1 MMTAPPG
8 APGTGKPRMVDPQ
21 ERAGFR
27 AQLAERLSAARAAYT
42 ADARRGSAGREVL
55 ELHADR
61 MDGLLRDITGAA
73 GAPAAT
79 TAVVC
84 AVGGYGRRAL
94 CLHSDID
101 MLIVTADAID
111 AAAERFIN
119 ALLQPLWD
127 LRLSVGQ
134 HVRELADFDA
144 IDLDNPELLLA
155 LLDLRYVAG
164 DVGLYAE
171 VVARLDAGRAA
182 LVPHCLAALLNL
194 TDVRHARFNHTI
206 YQLEPDVKDAPGALR
221 DLEAL
226 RLMRLLRPDAFQAD
240 AVALGGRARDAEDFL
255 FRVRSVLHAT
265 TGRSSN
271 LLSHALQEVVAEAMG
286 CEGTSAQQRVEA
298 LMSDYFRWAR
308 PVARSLARSRT
319 ALEPAAGPIV
329 PRAAGRYLEI
339 AEDGLRF
346 VDPDRVAAMPTMW
359 LEAFRIALV
368 EGCGLSEQA
377 RTCIE
382 ENVSRYTADDFVAT
396 EGDRRQLLAL
406 LVPRPGLYAR
416 LSEMHD
422 CGLLGCI
429 FPEFARIQSRV
440 IRDFYH
446 RFTVDEHT
454 LLTIR
459 NIEGLCGA
467 DVQGRERF
475 ATMLTEV
482 HAPELLVLALL
493 YHDVGKWRDEE
504 HAAESVVMAQPM
516 MERLQLGSEA
526 RQTVSFLIEQH
537 LAMSRVAF
545 LRDSEDPE
553 VVSRFAAVVRS
564 EDQLKMLCLI
574 TWADIGAVSP
584 ETLTPWKEEL
594 LWRLYV
600 DTYNRLTYGYA
611 DDLIQMDHAGLEVV
625 VAGRPADISESEL
638 WAFLDGLPRR
648 YLALFGLATVYRH
661 VRLARDI
668 TPDDVH
674 ASLEKHADIWELSVV
689 TLDRPFLFSNISG
702 VLSYFGMDIHR
713 AQAMTTPAGLV
724 LDIFQFS
731 DLEQFLAQNA
741 AGAAEIYRVL
751 QAVVSG
757 AADVTDLLRGK
768 ERSVLYRR
776 REPLQPVIH
785 VDHEH
790 SEKYTVLEIVADD
803 AIGLLYRISRGLSRL
818 GCDLDLALISTE
830 GKKAIDVLHVT
841 KGGNKLSFADEAAIR
856 QELGRMLEGTDEAD

>member
-1 MMTAPPG
+1 MI
-8 APGTGKPRMVDPQ
+8 DPQ
-21 ERAGFR
+21 ERAGYR
-27 AQLAERLSAARAAYT
+27 AQLADRLRAAREEYAEH
-42 ADARRGSAGREVL
+42 ARAGRAGRDVL
-55 ELHADR
+55 AAHADR
-61 MDGLLRDITGAA
+61 MDGLVRDITEAA
-73 GAPAAT
+73 GAQGAPPAA
-79 TAVVC
+79 VC

-101 MLIVTADAID
+101 LLIVTAGPVDSG
-111 AAAERFIN
+111 AERFIN
-119 ALLQPLWD
+119 GLLQPLWD
-127 LRLSVGQ
+127 LRLAVGQ
-134 HVRELADFDA
+134 HVRELADFDE
-144 IDLDNPELLLA
+144 IEVSNPELLLA
-155 LLDLRYVAG
+155 LLDMRFLAG
-164 DVGLYAE
+164 DTPLYERLLERLEAQRE
-171 VVARLDAGRAA
+171 ARN
-182 LVPHCLAALLNL
+182 PHCLAALRDL
-194 TDVRHARFNHTI
+194 TDRRHARFNDTI
-206 YQLEPDVKDAPGALR
+206 YQLEPDVKEAPGALR
-221 DLEAL
+221 DLDAL
-226 RLMRLLRPDAFQAD
+226 RLMRLLRPDVFQAH
-240 AVALGGRARDAEDFL
+240 AVSLGERARDAEDFL
-255 FRVRSVLHAT
+255 FRVRSILHVTSGRNSNVLT
-265 TGRSSN
+265 
-271 LLSHALQEVVAEAMG
+271 HALQETVSHAMDS
-286 CEGTSAQQRVEA
+286 EGESAQQRVEA
-298 LMSDYFRWAR
+298 LMSGYFSRAR
-308 PVARSLARSRT
+308 PVARSLARSRA
-319 ALEPAAGPIV
+319 ALDAARDSV
-329 PRAAGRYLEI
+329 APRAIGRHLEI
-339 AEDGLRF
+339 ADDGLRF
-346 VDPDRVAAMPTMW
+346 VDPERMAVMPTMW

-382 ENVSRYTADDFVAT
+382 ENVHRYTPDDFVGT
-396 EGDRRQLLAL
+396 EGDRQQLLAL
-406 LVPRPGLYAR
+406 LTPRPGLYAR

-422 CGLLGCI
+422 TGLLGCI

-482 HAPELLVLALL
+482 HTPELLVLALL

-504 HAAESVVMAQPM
+504 HAAESVRMAQPM
-516 MERLQLGSEA
+516 MERLQLGPEA
-526 RQTVSFLIEQH
+526 RQTVSFLIKQH

-564 EDQLKMLCLI
+564 EDQLKMLCLL

-584 ETLTPWKEEL
+584 DTLTPWKEEL

-611 DDLIQMDHAGLEVV
+611 DDLIQTDHAGLEVV
-625 VAGRPADISESEL
+625 VAGRPSDITEAEL

-648 YLALFGLATVYRH
+648 YLALFGLATIYRH

-668 TPDDVH
+668 LPHDVH

-724 LDIFQFS
+724 LDVFEFS

-741 AGAAEIYRVL
+741 AGAAEIHRVL

-757 AADVTDLLRGK
+757 AVDVTDLLRGK
-768 ERSVLYRR
+768 ERSMLYRR
-776 REPLQPVIH
+776 RQPVPPVIH

-841 KGGNKLSFADEAAIR
+841 KGGNKLSSSDEVALR
-856 QELGRMLEGTDEAD
+856 EELGRMLEGTNEAD